1 VINEKPDL
9 TTMGQASKAKVRPLL
24 STDSTEDLARLRI
37 LAFPHLP
44 ESHDHEWH
52 SSLWRWLERYPLAG
66 EMHRWVVEAGGEVV
80 GHLAAL
86 PQYYRIGG
94 QQVIAH
100 TPAHYM
106 VLPKYSFYAI
116 SLMRKFFATCR
127 NCVAADYF
135 PRVISIEKR
144 FGAQETGKL
153 RFWVKVWD
161 LSVRSTLPIL
171 AYRPVSQVS
180 SYGLRAIDRALNGTL
195 LEDNLKV
202 EVLEGFD
209 ESFDELFE
217 SVAAV
222 VPCTPEKDA
231 AFLRWRYGF
240 GSPQAPAT
248 VLGVKDRGTLLGYT
262 VLWINVEANGYLLDL
277 VTHPN
282 RRDVAIALLRE
293 TSHYFRQRRVRS
305 VRYRFAESVT
315 SPRSR
320 DLLRLGFLPVNVRE
334 KQGTLLTKFADSRMH
349 QTATDI
355 SNWSYTSGDG
365 ELTYWVR

>member
-1 VINEKPDL
+1 VINKKPDL
-9 TTMGQASKAKVRPLL
+9 TTTGQTPKARVRPLS
-24 STDSTEDLARLRI
+24 STDSREDLARLRI

-44 ESHDHEWH
+44 ESYDNEWH
-52 SSLWRWLERYPLAG
+52 SSIWRWLERHPLVG
-66 EMHRWVVEAGGEVV
+66 EMHRWVVEAGGQVV

-94 QQVIAH
+94 RRVIAH

-106 VLPKYSFYAI
+106 VLPQYSFYAI
-116 SLMRKFFATCR
+116 SLMRKFFATCQ
-127 NCVAADYF
+127 NCVAPDSL
-135 PRVISIEKR
+135 PTVISIEKR
-144 FGAQETGKL
+144 MGAQETGKL

-161 LSVRSTLPIL
+161 LSVSSSFPML
-171 AYRPVSQVS
+171 AFGPLRQFP
-180 SYGLRAIDRALNGTL
+180 SYGLRAIDRALTGTL

-217 SVAAV
+217 SVTAV

-231 AFLRWRYGF
+231 AFLRWRYGS

-262 VLWINVEANGYLLDL
+262 VLWVNVEGNGYLLDL
-277 VTHPN
+277 VTRPH
-282 RRDVAIALLRE
+282 RHDVARSLLRE
-293 TSHYFRQRRVRS
+293 TSHHFRRLRVHS
-305 VRYRFAESVT
+305 IRYRFAESVT

-320 DLLRLGFLPVNVRE
+320 ELLRLGFLPVNVRAR
-334 KQGTLLTKFADSRMH
+334 QGTLLAKFADVGMH
-349 QTATDI
+349 QFAKDI

-365 ELTYWVR
+365 ELTYWVK